1 MKKLLGI
8 LILLSFGFLLSAQK
22 VDEKWLKE
30 NYYKREYKIKM
41 RDGVSLFTAA

>member
-8 LILLSFGFLLSAQK
+8 LILLSFGFLLSAQN

-30 NYYKREYKIKM
+30 NYYKR
-41 RDGVSLFTAA
+41 